1 MPPNG
6 TPGMFS
12 EWTMWSM
19 RSRLALERWG
29 RRIGVSKTR
38 TPCRYPCGLASR
50 NNGGFP
56 CRRSG
61 RPREGRQK
69 LDRFFDRIASCD
81 VTIKAR
87 HRRRH
92 KGKLY
97 KVRIDIGVPGND
109 AHVNQEGHKNK
120 AHEDINVAIRDA
132 FGAAV
137 RKLDRVRLSE
147 VMSTPMYPRFLSAA
161 R

>member
-1 MPPNG
+1 LRIEKEN
-6 TPGMFS
+6 
-12 EWTMWSM
+12 TMQIP
-19 RSRLALERWG
+19 L
-29 RRIGVSKTR
+29 RISF
-38 TPCRYPCGLASR
+38 PEH
-50 NNGGFP
+50 GGFP
-56 CRRSG
+56 RRGSG

-69 LDRFFDRIASCD
+69 LDRFSDRIASCD